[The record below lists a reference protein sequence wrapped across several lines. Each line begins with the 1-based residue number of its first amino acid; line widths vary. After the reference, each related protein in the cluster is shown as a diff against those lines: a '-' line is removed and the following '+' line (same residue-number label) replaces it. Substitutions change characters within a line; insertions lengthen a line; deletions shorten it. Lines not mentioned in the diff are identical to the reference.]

1 MLMEHRNGMFSIHYP
16 LPGSLF
22 YWSFDPNG
30 KHAISEED
38 WETYGIPRLKV
49 LSWIGSSWYSS
60 DYRAVGEYLQ
70 TRNYGLD
77 GRIYAWER
85 GYPALVPDTVPR
97 PRIRPKTNPRIIRYI
112 QIIKTTG
119 KSSRGLMRSTGRSR
133 PGSSGLPN
141 RVQPNGSRTRRRS

>member
-22 YWSFDPNG
+22 YWSFDPYG

-38 WETYGIPRLKV
+38 WETYGIPRLRV
-49 LSWIGSSWYSS
+49 LFWIGSSWDST
-60 DYRAVGEYLQ
+60 DYRAVDEYLQ
-70 TRNYGLD
+70 TRNYGSD

-97 PRIRPKTNPRIIRYI
+97 PWIRPKTNP
-112 QIIKTTG
+112 
-119 KSSRGLMRSTGRSR
+119 
-133 PGSSGLPN
+133 
-141 RVQPNGSRTRRRS
+141 